1 MSSTVTKLQVIAL
14 TTLLVSSVFVG
25 SIALTGTASAL
36 VTGSVTAESASDVQ
50 AYRTAS
56 TQTIVGTVTV
66 TNGSS
71 GNTVAV
77 DVPDGNIVSAEGVS
91 VDNADV
97 SASGLSVDSPTRV
110 TVDLADTN
118 AGDSADETVRVTVTV
133 THNLANVGP
142 TAGLDATVSAGG
154 RSDTTQ
160 FDVVRYVGPTGP
172 VGRVFLGDRGV
183 DLTGVDDVP
192 DTGSVALF
200 GVAGDADGGV
210 ANVGDVRR
218 ADITEA
224 NDFQPGGYSV
234 AGPDGSVGLSVV
246 EPRITEATLYRGN
259 GTTGADVTGGSIP
272 TTIDTLTLA
281 VEFNF
286 ADAED
291 VEVTVTDADG
301 IDVTRQ
307 LTNTN
312 RISQSGGTLVFTGVS
327 DLDPGDYTIEVEGAD
342 DLDDVRLTVGAAVR
356 DESQTLSLDATEVTQ
371 GETVVVTV
379 TGSPGEYGLV
389 RIAADDLDALA
400 ATDDNAERVFATT
413 GDVVSLVGTD
423 TLGGTSEAAVGA
435 VVDLDDEGEA
445 QVRIDSAFLDATTVD
460 VEFVELDAPNTDPGT
475 LRAGFD
481 ADADDSADL
490 AIDER
495 DLAFADEFGVVQ
507 IGEEFVLEGTAPES
521 DDVKA
526 YARIDDEWVPLRDDD
541 GDLAEDDVDS
551 RGGFSVEIDS
561 GQVID
566 IPDTYRI
573 ALVADPVA
581 DGTNYIGS
589 DESISNDV
597 YSEFDTAETTTV
609 RTVEGGL
616 TARTSSSSIAA
627 DVGDEVVLSGVAFG
641 QGEEV
646 RVYLVGPRGQ
656 FLTADG
662 GFGAETVSVD
672 DNEFEEEYATF
683 EQRGQYTFFVV
694 GQGRDGEYA
703 SDIGFGGELRRGLT
717 PQQAVEIVRD
727 EYSGAGVDDPVVELP
742 IVAEN
747 PSISIDEFGEN
758 GQVLA
763 EELTVSGTSNREDGT
778 LVFVEVVDADDE
790 VVATGEAEV
799 DGATGEWETA
809 VDLSDVETGTYTL
822 RASDDETDASVEFD
836 VVDELTTPAET
847 PVETPADTGTETE
860 VPTDT
865 PTDTET
871 PTAAPTDTAD
881 TPTTSTEFPGF
892 GVVVVLVA
900 LLVAFLLAH
909 RRD

>member
-1 MSSTVTKLQVIAL
+1 MSSTATNLQVLVL
-14 TTLLVSSVFVG
+14 TTLLVTSVFAG
-25 SIALTGTASAL
+25 SITFAGTASAL
-36 VTGSVTAESASDVQ
+36 VTGDVTAESASDVQ

-56 TQTIVGTVTV
+56 TQTVVGTVTV

-118 AGDSADETVRVTVTV
+118 AGDGADETVRVTVTV
-133 THNLANVGP
+133 THNLVDVGP

-160 FDVVRYVGPTGP
+160 FDVVRYAGPTGP

-183 DLTGVDDVP
+183 DLTGIDDVP
-192 DTGSVALF
+192 DSGSVALF

-210 ANVGDVRR
+210 ASVGDVRQ

-224 NDFQPGGYSV
+224 NDFAPGGYSFT
-234 AGPDGSVGLSVV
+234 GPDGSVGLSVV
-246 EPRITEATLYRGN
+246 EPRITEATLYRGT
-259 GTTGADVTGGSIP
+259 GTSGADVTGGSIP

-291 VEVTVTDADG
+291 VEVTVTDEDE

-307 LTNTN
+307 LTETN
-312 RISQSGGTLVFTGVS
+312 RINQSGGTLVLSGL
-327 DLDPGDYTIEVEGAD
+327 DELDPGEYTIEVEGAD
-342 DLDDVRLTVGAAVR
+342 DLDDVRLTVGAEVR
-356 DESQTLSLDATEVTQ
+356 DESQTISLDATEVTQ
-371 GETVVVTV
+371 GETVVATV

-389 RIAADDLDALA
+389 RIAAADLDALA
-400 ATDDNAERVFATT
+400 ATDENAERVFAAT
-413 GDVVSLVGTD
+413 GDVQSLVGTD
-423 TLGGTSEAAVGA
+423 TLDGTSEAAVGA

-445 QVRIDSAFLDATTVD
+445 QVRIDTAFLDAATVD

-475 LRAGFD
+475 LSAGFD
-481 ADADDSADL
+481 ASADDSAELDVEERELVFTDDL
-490 AIDER
+490 
-495 DLAFADEFGVVQ
+495 GVVQ

-526 YARIDDEWVPLRDDD
+526 YARIDDEWVPLRDGD
-541 GDLAEDDVDS
+541 GDLAEDAVDS
-551 RGGFSVEIDS
+551 QGRFSVEIDS
-561 GQVID
+561 GQVIS

-573 ALVADPVA
+573 AIVADPVA

-589 DESISNDV
+589 DGSISTGV
-597 YSEFDTAETTTV
+597 YSEFDTTTTATV
-609 RTVEGGL
+609 RTAEGEL
-616 TARTSSSSIAA
+616 TSSVSSSSIAA
-627 DVGDEVVLSGVAFG
+627 NVGDEVVLSGAAFG
-641 QGEEV
+641 QGDEV

-662 GFGAETVSVD
+662 GFGAEAVSVD
-672 DNEFEEEYATF
+672 DNEFEAEYATF

-727 EYSGAGVDDPVVELP
+727 EYSGAGVDDPVVELTV
-742 IVAEN
+742 VAEN
-747 PSISIDEFGEN
+747 PSTEIDEFGEN

-763 EELTVSGTSNREDGT
+763 EEFTVSGTSNREDGT

-799 DGATGEWETA
+799 DGSTNEWETA
-809 VDLSDVETGTYTL
+809 VDLSDVEAGSYTL
-822 RASDDETDASVEFD
+822 RASDDETDASVEFE

-847 PVETPADTGTETE
+847 PVETPADTETETAA
-860 VPTDT
+860 PTDA

-871 PTAAPTDTAD
+871 STAAPTD

-892 GVVVVLVA
+892 GAVVALVA
-900 LLVAFLLAH
+900 LFVAFLLVL

>member
-1 MSSTVTKLQVIAL
+1 MSSTATKLQVLAL
-14 TTLLVSSVFVG
+14 TTLLVSSVFAG
-25 SIALTGTASAL
+25 SITFAGTASAL
-36 VTGSVTAESASDVQ
+36 VTGAVTAESASDVQ

-56 TQTIVGTVTV
+56 TQTVVGTVTV

-77 DVPDGNIVSAEGVS
+77 DVPDGNIVSATGVS

-97 SASGLSVDSPTRV
+97 SASDLSVDSPTRV
-110 TVDLADTN
+110 TVGLADTN
-118 AGDSADETVRVTVTV
+118 AGDGADETVRVTVTV

-142 TAGLDATVSAGG
+142 TAGLDATISAGG

-183 DLTGVDDVP
+183 DLTGIDDIP
-192 DTGSVALF
+192 DAGGVTLF
-200 GVAGDADGGV
+200 GVAGDADGGI

-224 NDFQPGGYSV
+224 NDFQPGGYSFTE
-234 AGPDGSVGLSVV
+234 PDGSVGLSVV

-259 GTTGADVTGGSIP
+259 GTSGADVTGGSIP
-272 TTIDTLTLA
+272 ITIDALTLA

-291 VEVTVTDADG
+291 VEVTVTDEDG

-307 LTNTN
+307 LTSTN
-312 RISQSGGTLVFTGVS
+312 RISQSGGTLVLTGVGE
-327 DLDPGDYTIEVEGAD
+327 LDPGDYTIEVEGAD
-342 DLDDVRLTVGAAVR
+342 DLDDVRLTVGAGVR
-356 DESQTLSLDATEVTQ
+356 DEAQTISLDESAVTQ
-371 GETVVVTV
+371 GETVVATV
-379 TGSPGEYGLV
+379 RGSPGEYGLV
-389 RIAADDLDALA
+389 RIDAADLDALA
-400 ATDDNAERVFATT
+400 ATDENAERVFAAT
-413 GDVVSLVGTD
+413 GDVQSLVGTD
-423 TLGGTSEAAVGA
+423 TLGGTTEVAVGA
-435 VVDLDDEGEA
+435 VVDLDDEGKA
-445 QVRIDSAFLDATTVD
+445 QVRIDTAFLGATTVD

-481 ADADDSADL
+481 ASADDSVELDV
-490 AIDER
+490 DER
-495 DLAFADEFGVVQ
+495 ELVFTDDLGIVQ

-541 GDLAEDDVDS
+541 GSLAEDAVDS
-551 RGGFSVEIDS
+551 QGRFSVEIDS

-573 ALVADPVA
+573 AIVADPVA

-589 DESISNDV
+589 DESISTDV
-597 YSEFDTAETTTV
+597 YSEFDTATTTTV
-609 RTVEGGL
+609 RTAEGEL
-616 TARTSSSSIAA
+616 TSNVSSSSIAA
-627 DVGDEVVLSGVAFG
+627 DVGDEVVLSGTAFG
-641 QGEEV
+641 QGDSV

-694 GQGRDGEYA
+694 GQGRDGEYG

-727 EYSGAGVDDPVVELP
+727 EYSGAGVDDPVVEHSV
-742 IVAEN
+742 VAEN

-763 EELTVSGTSNREDGT
+763 EELTVSGASNREDGT

-799 DGATGEWETA
+799 DGSTNQWETT
-809 VDLSDVETGTYTL
+809 VELSGVETGTYTL
-822 RASDDETDASVEFD
+822 RASDDETDASVEFE

-847 PVETPADTGTETE
+847 PADTSTETE
-860 VPTDT
+860 TAAPTDT
-865 PTDTET
+865 PTDTGTDT
-871 PTAAPTDTAD
+871 PTTTES
-881 TPTTSTEFPGF
+881 PTTSTEFPGF
-892 GVVVVLVA
+892 GVVVALAA
-900 LLVAFLLAH
+900 LLVAFLLAL